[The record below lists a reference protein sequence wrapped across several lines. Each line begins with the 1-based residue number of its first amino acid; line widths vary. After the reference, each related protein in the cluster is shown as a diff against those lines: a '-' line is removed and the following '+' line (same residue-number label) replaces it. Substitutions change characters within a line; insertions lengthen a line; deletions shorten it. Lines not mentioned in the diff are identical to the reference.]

1 MINQKQTGFTII
13 ELLVVIVVIGILA
26 AITIV
31 AFNGISIR
39 SRIVVVQTDLVNSAK
54 VLESYRI
61 ATSTSDTYPSVL
73 DCGSTPATGT
83 ICLKSSPGT
92 SYQYT
97 FTSASNSYCLSAV
110 NSTIGYSISSANKSI
125 QTSVC
130 AGHSSPGAVVIAGIT
145 SLLAGSGAGSV
156 DGTGASALFQSPN
169 DIAIDATGNVLVADT
184 YNNHVRK
191 ITPAGVVTTY
201 ATYITYPESLDFDS
215 AGNLYITSYG
225 DNNVVKIT
233 PAGTATVFATGFSTP
248 RGIAIS
254 TSGDIYVADSNN
266 NLIKKITSAG
276 TVTIFAGSGV
286 GSSTDGTGTA
296 ATFNG
301 PFAIAIDSSNNLYT
315 ADYFSTKI
323 RKITPAGVVTTIA
336 GSTDG
341 YADGIGSAAMF
352 SQPSGI
358 AVDTSGNIYVGDSAN
373 NRIRK
378 ITPTGVV
385 TTLIGSGAAA
395 YAEGSGTGAALNYP
409 AGIAFGSDGTMY
421 LADRANNRIRK
432 VL

>member
-1 MINQKQTGFTII
+1 MINQKQTGFTIV

-31 AFNGISIR
+31 AFNGVQIK

-73 DCGSTPATGT
+73 DCGSTPAAGA

-97 FTSASNSYCLSAV
+97 YTSASNSYCLSAV
-110 NSTIGYSISSANKSI
+110 NSTIGYSISSINKSI

-130 AGHSSPGAVVIAGIT
+130 AGHSIPGAVVIAGIT
-145 SLLAGSGAGSV
+145 SLLAGSGPGSV
-156 DGTGASALFQSPN
+156 DGTGSGASLQQPN
-169 DIAIDATGNVLVADT
+169 DVAVDISGNVFVADL

-191 ITPAGVVTTY
+191 ITPAGVVTTL
-201 ATYITYPESLDFDS
+201 APYITYPEGLDFDS
-215 AGNLYITSYG
+215 AGNLYVASFG

-233 PAGTATVFATGFSTP
+233 PSGTSTVFATGFNTP
-248 RGIAIS
+248 RGIAVS
-254 TSGDIYVADSNN
+254 TSGDVYVADSGN
-266 NLIKKITSAG
+266 NLIKKITPAG

-286 GSSTDGTGTA
+286 YGSTDGTGTA
-296 ATFNG
+296 ASFG
-301 PFAIAIDSSNNLYT
+301 VPYAIAIDSSNNLYT
-315 ADYFSTKI
+315 ADFNSTKI
-323 RKITPAGVVTTIA
+323 RKITSTGVVTTIA

-341 YADGIGSAAMF
+341 YADGIGTAAMF

-373 NRIRK
+373 NRVRK
-378 ITPTGVV
+378 ITSAGVV
-385 TTLIGSGAAA
+385 TTLIGSGTAA

-421 LADRANNRIRK
+421 LADRVNNRIRK